1 MVFHQQGLAHCTLQ
15 DLQKLIHKNLKS
27 SILSYSLHATP
38 TQTGAH
44 RWNVMWGMG
53 GGGGEGG
60 TLYVCVMTELKSL
73 VVLFVEV
80 SFFLKCSFKGMGG
93 FNNVDVKRERIPF
106 L

>member
-1 MVFHQQGLAHCTLQ
+1 MFHAQLGERVCLCKLGVGGGCSNVSNNNGRFSSVVFHQQGLAHCTLQ

-53 GGGGEGG
+53 GGGGNS
-60 TLYVCVMTELKSL
+60 VCVCDDRT
-73 VVLFVEV
+73 
-80 SFFLKCSFKGMGG
+80 
-93 FNNVDVKRERIPF
+93 
-106 L
+106 